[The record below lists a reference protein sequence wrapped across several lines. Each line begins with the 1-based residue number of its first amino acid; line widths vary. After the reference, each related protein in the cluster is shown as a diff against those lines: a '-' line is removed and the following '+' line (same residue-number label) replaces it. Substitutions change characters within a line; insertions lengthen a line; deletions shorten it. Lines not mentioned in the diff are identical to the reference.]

1 MIEESKSYLV
11 CVGLSLAF
19 MNFMTNGI
27 IFACDMDVPKNG
39 LKMVIYERHMA
50 IPTRM
55 ARGNLCSDKQT
66 TSWCWGDPYLR
77 AAALSHITPPKVT
90 SLHGHASSRKSHQV
104 AKSHITSTQTPWPR
118 TLTNMRQDEKN
129 IKQLV
134 NVWVSIAQMSL
145 AYNQVACF
153 SH

>member
-39 LKMVIYERHMA
+39 LKIVIYERHMA

-66 TSWCWGDPYLR
+66 TS
-77 AAALSHITPPKVT
+77 
-90 SLHGHASSRKSHQV
+90 
-104 AKSHITSTQTPWPR
+104 
-118 TLTNMRQDEKN
+118 
-129 IKQLV
+129 
-134 NVWVSIAQMSL
+134 
-145 AYNQVACF
+145 
-153 SH
+153 